1 MLSVKILLAIGDDE
15 DRQDLVSTLSDV
27 MVTSWPSALG
37 GSSAAR
43 TIQFGRIEVAPDLAL
58 HIYVIRA
65 QRAAEYLYAI
75 LARDIVGY
83 ALVANPASMESMS
96 GVSHVASVLRNW
108 CEVPCVVGATG
119 DPSSPAD
126 VLGGLGVGGD
136 ARLLN
141 VAPRDR
147 ESVKQLLGELLQQVE
162 ARLAAQGAV
171 T

>member
-1 MLSVKILLAIGDDE
+1 MLSVKILLAVGDDE
-15 DRQDLVSTLSDV
+15 DRQDIVATLSDV

-37 GSSAAR
+37 GSSAGR
-43 TIQFGRIEVAPDLAL
+43 TIQFGRIEVGPELAL
-58 HIYVIRA
+58 HVYVIQA

-83 ALVANPASMESMS
+83 ALVANPASRDAMS
-96 GVSHVASVLRNW
+96 GVSHVAAVLRNW
-108 CEVPCVVGATG
+108 CEAPFVVGATG
-119 DPSSPAD
+119 DPSSRAD
-126 VLGGLGVGGD
+126 VLGGLGVSAE
-136 ARLLN
+136 ARLVT

-162 ARLAAQGAV
+162 ARLAAQGAI